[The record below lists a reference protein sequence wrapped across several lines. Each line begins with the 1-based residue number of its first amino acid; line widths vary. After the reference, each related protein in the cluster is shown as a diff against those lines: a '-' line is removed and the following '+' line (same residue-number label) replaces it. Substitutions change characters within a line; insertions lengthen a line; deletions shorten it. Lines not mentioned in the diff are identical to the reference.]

1 LVLTALNDPLDWQF
15 ARFAAALLPLAA
27 YPLVGALITARQP
40 ANPVGWLLLAVGA
53 LFMVDGTTGA
63 YARYT
68 LAVAPGSLPG
78 GLVLAWVGALAF
90 APIVWVLLILLP
102 LYFPTGRLLSSRWRL
117 VAWAGGL
124 FCALAVVGNGLRPNI
139 AETAGLGAVPN
150 PFAVPAATQVLDRVL
165 NLALPLLVVGIG
177 GAVAAIVVRFWRA
190 RGVERAQ
197 LKWFTYAVSLTPLP
211 FIAHDLAPALAGP
224 LFAVILPLV
233 PVSIGIAIL
242 RYRLYDIDR
251 VINRTLVYALLTALL
266 GVVYAGVVL
275 LGQLFGGLG
284 AQPPSWAVAG
294 TTLTVAAL
302 FQPARRRIQTA
313 VDRRFNRGR
322 YNAATTI
329 QAFSTRLRDQ
339 LDLDTLSS
347 ELLTVVHQTTQPT
360 RAWLCLR
367 PSPHDPSGTAH
378 HEVRPTTRAD

>member
-1 LVLTALNDPLDWQF
+1 M
-15 ARFAAALLPLAA
+15 AA
-27 YPLVGALITARQP
+27 
-40 ANPVGWLLLAVGA
+40 
-53 LFMVDGTTGA
+53 
-63 YARYT
+63 
-68 LAVAPGSLPG
+68 
-78 GLVLAWVGALAF
+78 
-90 APIVWVLLILLP
+90 
-102 LYFPTGRLLSSRWRL
+102 GRL
-117 VAWAGGL
+117 GGL

-139 AETAGLGAVPN
+139 AEIAGLGAVPN
-150 PFAVPAATQVLDRVL
+150 PFAVPAATQVLDLVL
-165 NLALPLLVVGIG
+165 ILALPLLVVGIG

-197 LKWFTYAVSLTPLP
+197 LKWFIYAVSLIPLP
-211 FIAHDLAPALAGP
+211 FIAYDLAPALAGP

-275 LGQLFGGLG
+275 LLGQLFGGLG

-294 TTLTVAAL
+294 ATLTVAAL

-347 ELLTVVHQTTQPT
+347 ELLTVVHQTMQPT

-367 PSPHDPSGTAH
+367 PPHMTGRAQLTMRYGRPLGPTERGYSAVLLLLIGHASVYAGIENPSPGSRWRAVIGMQPH
-378 HEVRPTTRAD
+378 PTNC